1 MEGME
6 GDQHDGHHGAMSL
19 RAAVMDANGNR
30 LNEWELDNKTCD
42 CCQTTAAIT
51 SNGPVVVYR
60 DRSDEEIRD
69 MSIVRLINDE
79 WTKPQAVH
87 EDHWK
92 IAGCPVNGPR
102 ISNYENTLAVTWF
115 TAASDSAQVNVSFS
129 SDGGTSF
136 SKPVRID
143 EGETIGRVDIAMLD
157 GDRAMVSWMEGSK
170 IKARIVNKEGTMGR
184 PMEVAN
190 SSGARSNGFPQMTRS
205 GDKLIFAW
213 TDDHEKNIQ
222 VLEMTG
228 W

>member
-1 MEGME
+1 ML
-6 GDQHDGHHGAMSL
+6 H
-19 RAAVMDANGNR
+19 
-30 LNEWELDNKTCD
+30 
-42 CCQTTAAIT
+42 QTTAAIT

-136 SKPVRID
+136 INQSESMKGDHWPGRYCYVR
-143 EGETIGRVDIAMLD
+143 R
-157 GDRAMVSWMEGSK
+157 
-170 IKARIVNKEGTMGR
+170 
-184 PMEVAN
+184 
-190 SSGARSNGFPQMTRS
+190 
-205 GDKLIFAW
+205 
-213 TDDHEKNIQ
+213 
-222 VLEMTG
+222 
-228 W
+228 